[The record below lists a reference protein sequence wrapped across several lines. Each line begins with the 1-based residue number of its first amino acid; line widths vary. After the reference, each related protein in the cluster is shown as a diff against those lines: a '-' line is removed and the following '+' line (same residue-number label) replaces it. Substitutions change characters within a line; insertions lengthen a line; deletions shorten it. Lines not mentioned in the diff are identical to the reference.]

1 MRYNPSHKKLV
12 LRLYKEAFK
21 GDVMATCRYAEVP
34 ERTLRDWIYAAHRA
48 AASRKSAATAV
59 PFATRRT

>member
-21 GDVMATCRYAEVP
+21 GDVVATSRYTEVP

-48 AASRKSAATAV
+48 AASRKSAAAAV
-59 PFATRRT
+59 PIVQRRS